1 MFWFYNQFTLLTIHH
16 LLILLGL
23 LWSQDSQFNLSSCAT
38 DIHVKIIPVAV
49 SSLSKGTP
57 SAPMATC
64 ITPFSSSNQCRQV
77 HIRKPQQKRPVH
89 TRCWF
94 QGEIVCQ
101 ILQGL
106 YFTNIYASGTS
117 HPFINSVFWFF
128 IFFPV
133 SFTTSELFLMLAYF
147 LLPMRPPSYSSRKR
161 LTWFSLLLS
170 AFILAFT
177 VPAGIISHES
187 VFSGGISIIYVPF
200 CKIAIR
206 PKLLPRKIYLQDF
219 YIGGD
224 SLDLLELESAL
235 N

>member
-16 LLILLGL
+16 LLILLWL
-23 LWSQDSQFNLSSCAT
+23 LWSQNSQFNLSSCAT

-77 HIRKPQQKRPVH
+77 HICKPQQKRPYGPVH

-106 YFTNIYASGTS
+106 YFTNIYASDKS
-117 HPFINSVFWFF
+117 
-128 IFFPV
+128 
-133 SFTTSELFLMLAYF
+133 
-147 LLPMRPPSYSSRKR
+147 SY
-161 LTWFSLLLS
+161 
-170 AFILAFT
+170 
-177 VPAGIISHES
+177 E
-187 VFSGGISIIYVPF
+187 F
-200 CKIAIR
+200 CKA
-206 PKLLPRKIYLQDF
+206 QF
-219 YIGGD
+219 
-224 SLDLLELESAL
+224 LELHILS
-235 N
+235 